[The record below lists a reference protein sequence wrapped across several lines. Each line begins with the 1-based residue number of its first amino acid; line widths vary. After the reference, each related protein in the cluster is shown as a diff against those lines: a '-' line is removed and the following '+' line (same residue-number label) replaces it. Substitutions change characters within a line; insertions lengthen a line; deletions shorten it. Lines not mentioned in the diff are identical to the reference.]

1 MKHIKQ
7 QSTMRQTLKS
17 YSAIFQY
24 SATIDEETNIEL
36 LYM

>member
-7 QSTMRQTLKS
+7 QSTMRQTLKL

-24 SATIDEETNIEL
+24 STTIDEETNIEL